1 MTTTRN
7 ALRALAAGCLLLVGA
22 RPGDASSEP
31 IAIYEDWSTAATLR
45 ADRWTAS
52 SDPGL
57 ETEREV
63 HGDKL
68 DMRFRR
74 AGGTGSDSD
83 ASFFSNRLSILNP
96 LSITHLEVELKVK
109 DVSVTGCPA
118 NVTPSITRA
127 AAIDLNRINDIAP
140 GTPLPPGDIT
150 GDHIAR
156 VEVRRLSDSTDPAGM
171 LTVRALLFRC
181 NNAACTSSTV
191 VGAPVVLGEV
201 TTQERVR
208 IRLSWDAAG
217 NTFRAGLND
226 APDVLVPYPPA
237 VNARPANSPF
247 ATLRIQHLP
256 ANCTVTSGGPTVG
269 DAEIEVRSV
278 WTNASAV
285 IP

>member
-1 MTTTRN
+1 MTTMRN
-7 ALRALAAGCLLLVGA
+7 ALLALAAGCLLLLGA
-22 RPGDASSEP
+22 RPDAARAEP
-31 IAIYEDWSTAATLR
+31 VAIYEDWSTAATLR

-52 SDPGL
+52 SDLGL

-63 HGDKL
+63 HGDTL
-68 DMRFRR
+68 HMRFRR
-74 AGGTGSDSD
+74 AGGTGSNSD
-83 ASFFSNRLSILNP
+83 ASFFSNRLNLLNP
-96 LSITHLEVELKVK
+96 LSVTHLEVELKVK

-127 AAIDLNRINDIAP
+127 AIDLNRINDLAP

-156 VEVRRLSDSTDPAGM
+156 VEVRRLSDSTDPAGV

-191 VGAPVVLGEV
+191 VGTPLVLGEV
-201 TTQERVR
+201 TTHERVN

-217 NTFRAGLND
+217 NTFHAGLNQS
-226 APDVLVPYPPA
+226 PDVLVPYPPA

-247 ATLRIQHLP
+247 ATLRVQQLP
-256 ANCTVTSGGPTVG
+256 ANCTVASGGPTVG
-269 DAEIEVRSV
+269 DAEIEVRRV

-285 IP
+285 VP